1 MADFRAYCYLFHST
15 WQGRGEL
22 SFSFIVV
29 VVGGKGKEVT
39 FVGSAVGVRWYEY
52 EGFVS
57 GDILWQARE
66 KPCAVT
72 RRGDPDDPPS

>member
-1 MADFRAYCYLFHST
+1 M
-15 WQGRGEL
+15 
-22 SFSFIVV
+22 

-39 FVGSAVGVRWYEY
+39 FVGSAVGARWYEH

-66 KPCAVT
+66 KPCVVT
-72 RRGDPDDPPS
+72 RRGDPDDPAS